1 MANGKTQA
9 LIIASLVVG
18 VLGVGM
24 GTFVMVTELQTP
36 GPEGPP
42 GLPGLDGTDGNDGVD
57 GIDGLNGTDV
67 PNTYY
72 CSSQQDIEDALSTI
86 DTGNG
91 HLIITEDIDLNSSI
105 KIAGGGRYVIE
116 GIGSVTLTL
125 NISDETFLIT
135 DVESLVL
142 RDLNIDTSYIT
153 APSMQGINVTEMHDD
168 PVRIENVHIQGGS
181 ARGIY
186 INSENVWIEN
196 CIITD
201 MFEGIIL
208 NSSAYCHII
217 DNTIARLRTVDWGA
231 YAMYLI
237 DSSYNILSGNVIFD
251 LNSAPADTGY
261 IYGIYLEGVSQS
273 NVISNNMLYDFYS
286 EGTFVY
292 VIWCRPSASYNT
304 ISDNVIYNVYT
315 GFYVE
320 GITLE
325 GDDTSITGNILE
337 ISASNPANC
346 YGIYIKAS
354 GSYNAITGNV
364 VNVMSVPNGIV
375 DSGSGNIIG
384 NNVIH

>member
-286 EGTFVY
+286 EGTFV
-292 VIWCRPSASYNT
+292 
-304 ISDNVIYNVYT
+304 
-315 GFYVE
+315 
-320 GITLE
+320 
-325 GDDTSITGNILE
+325 
-337 ISASNPANC
+337 
-346 YGIYIKAS
+346 
-354 GSYNAITGNV
+354 
-364 VNVMSVPNGIV
+364 
-375 DSGSGNIIG
+375 
-384 NNVIH
+384 

>member
-91 HLIITEDIDLNSSI
+91 HLIITENIDLNSSI
-105 KIAGGGRYVIE
+105 IIDGGGRYVIE
-116 GIGSVTLTL
+116 GIGQVTLAL

-208 NSSAYCHII
+208 NSSDYCHII

-237 DSSYNILSGNVIFD
+237 DSSHNILSGNVIFD

-292 VIWCRPSASYNT
+292 VIWCRPSASYNI